1 MRSCIYDGYTSH
13 RRLRPSVHEFRYR
26 VAWLYLNLDE
36 LPELLRELSLL
47 SRSRWSVASFQAAD
61 HLDEEQ
67 LNEFENDLPAFIR
80 AQVEAAGAEFAG
92 GPVCVL
98 TPLRHFGF
106 YFSPLSLFYCW
117 NQSESK
123 VPTVVAEVN
132 NTPWRQKHWYVLG
145 NQNLVSNH
153 TSLGKVGNSGGLSS
167 TASGEKFCHQKQFH
181 VSPFMDMNQQY
192 QWTVSKPGENLN
204 VSIQSHDEAGQ
215 IFAASLRLER
225 RQLSNSSFSRMV
237 LRYPMAPIQI
247 LGSIYLEAFRL
258 WRKGLPYFP
267 NPSTT

>member
-1 MRSCIYDGYTSH
+1 M
-13 RRLRPSVHEFRYR
+13 
-26 VAWLYLNLDE
+26 YLNLDE
-36 LPELLRELSLL
+36 LPDLLRELWLL
-47 SRSRWSVASFQAAD
+47 SRSKWSVASFHAAD
-61 HLDEEQ
+61 HLGDEQ

-80 AQVEAAGAEFAG
+80 SEVEAAGAEFAG

-117 NQSESK
+117 DQSGSE

-145 NQNLVSNH
+145 NQNLASNH
-153 TSLGKVGNSGGLSS
+153 DSPRGKEGNFGGPLSAAPVG
-167 TASGEKFCHQKQFH
+167 KYRHQKQFH
-181 VSPFMDMNQQY
+181 VSPFMDMDQQY
-192 QWTVSKPGENLN
+192 EWTVSKPGENLN

-237 LRYPMAPIQI
+237 LRYPVAPIQI
-247 LGSIYLEAFRL
+247 LGSIYFEAFRL
-258 WRKGLPYFP
+258 WRKRLPYYP